1 MLYLKMSKN
10 FLSSANIVFLLSIA
24 SLFIVFFN
32 LFFHPLLTPRF
43 VWAPKAGHRGDEMP
57 LGVSIVFF
65 CLLLQHRAIACRQS
79 VLKDTHNTLRLGLQ
93 GCRAQ
98 HNRAAGIL
106 TPMKTPKKRAKKL
119 EISDLRLKKNDF
131 CGTLCSRTLYITQIL
146 HISDKIFFVYL
157 YSKHFAL

>member
-43 VWAPKAGHRGDEMP
+43 VWAAKAGCRGDGIP

-65 CLLLQHRAIACRQS
+65 FLLLQHRAIACRQS
-79 VLKDTHNTLRLGLQ
+79 VLKDTHNTQWLGLQ

>member
-10 FLSSANIVFLLSIA
+10 FLSSANIVFLLSIT

-43 VWAPKAGHRGDEMP
+43 VWAAKAGCRGDEIP

-65 CLLLQHRAIACRQS
+65 SLLLQHRAIACRQS
-79 VLKDTHNTLRLGLQ
+79 VFKDTHNTQWLGLQ

-119 EISDLRLKKNDF
+119 EISDLRLKKSDF

>member
-1 MLYLKMSKN
+1 MSKN
-10 FLSSANIVFLLSIA
+10 FLSSANIVFLLSIV

-43 VWAPKAGHRGDEMP
+43 VWAAKAGCRGDEMP
-57 LGVSIVFF
+57 LGISIVFF

-79 VLKDTHNTLRLGLQ
+79 VLEDTHNT
-93 GCRAQ
+93 
-98 HNRAAGIL
+98 AAGIL
-106 TPMKTPKKRAKKL
+106 TAMKTPKKRAKKL
-119 EISDLRLKKNDF
+119 GIRDLRRKKNDF
-131 CGTLCSRTLYITQIL
+131 CGTLCCCTLYITQIL